1 MNYLADRYAHYIV
14 HRMLRLE
21 EGEKLTVNADEE
33 SMEFSHKVAHEAAES
48 TGVAVSLISIE
59 NGRVQSADEIEPSYP
74 AREARGNVMLHL
86 ASFVT
91 SEFREDE
98 ENDAVNLQKH
108 RLLADPIFLDRRI
121 SIPWAVAYVPT
132 ASWAEY
138 VYGSGATVDQL
149 YIDLASYLGFD
160 DEDEDFDSTRTL
172 ERSLAMRCMTLEK
185 MKIKSLHLESPSLEL
200 NLYPASGAAIS
211 TSAVRLDSGRFFYP
225 SLPCEDIIF
234 PLDYRKGDGWFKST
248 LPFRFFDKSFQSV
261 DVRIRDGRITGFES
275 EDAKYVKRF
284 LNIDDKSSALSEL
297 ILCENLTRCADFPLS
312 FGIPLLD
319 RMRTSEIVFG
329 GVSPEHITLK
339 DEKELDS
346 YGLNTSFAR
355 LEIPVGSR
363 ELCVTALLED
373 GREELIYEDGLF
385 ASEIQ

>member
-33 SMEFSHKVAHEAAES
+33 SMEFSHKVAHEAAEL

-59 NGRVQSADEIEPSYP
+59 NGKVQSADEIEPSYP

-86 ASFVT
+86 ASFIP

-98 ENDAVNLQKH
+98 ENDAVSLQKH

-149 YIDLASYLGFD
+149 YIDLASYLDFD
-160 DEDEDFDSTRTL
+160 DEDVDFDSTRTL
-172 ERSLAMRCMTLEK
+172 ERSLAMRCRTLEK

-200 NLYPASGAAIS
+200 NLYPSSGAAIG

-261 DVRIRDGRITGFES
+261 DVRIRDGRITRFES

-339 DEKELDS
+339 DENELDS